1 MTIPAEAV
9 EGGWDEI
16 GVVVRVVGIT
26 SVAHYEVESSLGG
39 KRLMMGVHIRISRP
53 GT

>member
-1 MTIPAEAV
+1 MIIPAEAV
-9 EGGWDEI
+9 EGSWDEI

-26 SVAHYEVESSLGG
+26 GVAYYEVESSLRG